1 MHRMALTAQEFFAD
15 GYSVSEM
22 DGANAF
28 NSASRQA
35 MLMAVLRE
43 CPHMARLFWMGYCS
57 HSPLVL
63 MRLAGSFA
71 VLLSQ
76 EGARMGDKFGS
87 FVYCLAVHP
96 AYMAIRRR
104 CPNVVI
110 QAATDDI
117 KGFARDPADLCRMFL
132 VAAEELERHA
142 GVCLNKDKSGILLP
156 RNTRRCWMPAAFRY
170 QACPTSDPCLRW

>member
-1 MHRMALTAQEFFAD
+1 MALTAQEFFAD

-43 CPHMARLFWMGYCS
+43 CPLMARLFWMGYCS

-63 MRLAGSFA
+63 MRLAGSFDRCP
-71 VLLSQ
+71 VSQ

-87 FVYCLAVHP
+87 FVYCLTVHP
-96 AYMAIRRR
+96 AYMAVRRR

-110 QAATDDI
+110 
-117 KGFARDPADLCRMFL
+117 
-132 VAAEELERHA
+132 
-142 GVCLNKDKSGILLP
+142 
-156 RNTRRCWMPAAFRY
+156 
-170 QACPTSDPCLRW
+170 

>member
-87 FVYCLAVHP
+87 FVPPLMTSRALPGTLLTC
-96 AYMAIRRR
+96 
-104 CPNVVI
+104 VVCSWLPLRSLS
-110 QAATDDI
+110 ATPE
-117 KGFARDPADLCRMFL
+117 FA
-132 VAAEELERHA
+132 
-142 GVCLNKDKSGILLP
+142 
-156 RNTRRCWMPAAFRY
+156 
-170 QACPTSDPCLRW
+170 

>member
-15 GYSVSEM
+15 GYSVSEL

-87 FVYCLAVHP
+87 FVPPLMTSRALPGTLLTCVVCSWLPLRSSSSHGSHHAWVCQKAALCPKPTLAS
-96 AYMAIRRR
+96 
-104 CPNVVI
+104 
-110 QAATDDI
+110 DS
-117 KGFARDPADLCRMFL
+117 AR
-132 VAAEELERHA
+132 
-142 GVCLNKDKSGILLP
+142 
-156 RNTRRCWMPAAFRY
+156 TRRDTMTYA
-170 QACPTSDPCLRW
+170 LRKMLVLMS